1 MTEATLETCA
11 KVLVSRFINATLNKA
26 QYPNGSTFRVHT
38 VWKCYI
44 LGDMKFLITSD
55 LPDGKYYEVTYSAE
69 KQEFYL
75 DAYVRVH
82 NEAVSLSDTCLSIS
96 IWGE

>member
-1 MTEATLETCA
+1 MTEATLEKCA
-11 KVLVSRFINATLNKA
+11 KTLVECFINTTLNKA
-26 QYPNGSTFRVHT
+26 YYPNGITFELHT

-55 LPDGKYYEVTYSAE
+55 LPDGKYFEVTYSAE

-75 DAYVRVH
+75 DAYVRIY
-82 NEAVSLSDTCLSIS
+82 NEAVSFFD
-96 IWGE
+96 EVKE